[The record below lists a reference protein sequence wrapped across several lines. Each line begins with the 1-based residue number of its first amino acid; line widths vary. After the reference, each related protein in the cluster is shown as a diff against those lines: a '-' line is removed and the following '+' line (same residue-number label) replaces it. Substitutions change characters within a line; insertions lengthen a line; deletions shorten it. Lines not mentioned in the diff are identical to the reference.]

1 MRGESPTAF
10 SRRTRGVFS
19 WFERELYPPLIT
31 PLNATL
37 SVPFVEGIN
46 RNHKSKMP
54 KTIDIESLIRPNI
67 RNLKPYRSAR
77 DDFEEGLL
85 LDANENSLGSPVRN
99 ELELH
104 RYPTP
109 THNKLRKKIAEWR
122 QVDFENI
129 FLGVGSDEA
138 IDLIMRIF
146 CEPGQDSII
155 TTPPTYGMYKVS
167 ANINNLDVKEV
178 LLTEKFQLQ
187 PEQILTE
194 TDDHTKLLF
203 LCSPNNPTANAMK
216 QTDLL
221 KIISQFPGIVVVD
234 EAYVDFSSQESL
246 AGLVQQY
253 PNLVVLQTFSKS
265 FGLAGIRLGI
275 AISSPQIIDYMMK
288 VKAPYNVN
296 KLTAQTALDA
306 FDNMELMNFNIE
318 KIIEEKEYVA
328 EQLQHAEQV
337 EKVYPSDANFLLF
350 KVQGAE
356 EIYRQL
362 AERGVIVRYR
372 GNEPL
377 CENCLRVTIGMP
389 DENVRFL
396 KTLKEVLS

>member
-1 MRGESPTAF
+1 
-10 SRRTRGVFS
+10 
-19 WFERELYPPLIT
+19 
-31 PLNATL
+31 
-37 SVPFVEGIN
+37 
-46 RNHKSKMP
+46 MP
-54 KTIDIESLIRPNI
+54 KTIDIESLVRPNI

-77 DDFEEGLL
+77 DDFDKGLL

-99 ELELH
+99 DLELH

-109 THNKLRKKIAEWR
+109 TQDALRKKIAEWR

-178 LLTEKFQLQ
+178 LLTESFQLQ
-187 PEQILTE
+187 PEKILDAADE
-194 TDDHTKLLF
+194 QTKVLF
-203 LCSPNNPTANAMK
+203 LCSPNNPTANSMK

-221 KIISQFPGIVVVD
+221 KLVSQFPGIVVVD
-234 EAYVDFSSQESL
+234 EAYIDFSSQESM

-265 FGLAGIRLGI
+265 YGLAGIRLGI
-275 AISSPQIIDYMMK
+275 AISNPQIISYMMK
-288 VKAPYNVN
+288 VKAPYNIN
-296 KLTAQTALDA
+296 KLTAKTALDA
-306 FDNMELMNFNIE
+306 FDNMELVKFNIQ

-328 EQLQHAEQV
+328 EQLEHAEEV

-350 KVQGAE
+350 KIKNAKEVYQK
-356 EIYRQL
+356 L

-372 GNEPL
+372 GNEPH

-389 DENVRFL
+389 DENIRFL
-396 KTLKEVLS
+396 KTLKEVLV